1 MSKKYYWLR
10 LKNNFF
16 QQKEIKKLRKIA
28 GGDTYTIIYLKLQLL
43 SINNNGVLIFERT
56 ESSLIEQLALEI
68 DEDVEN
74 INITL
79 AFLRIN

>member
-28 GGDTYTIIYLKLQLL
+28 GGDTYTIIYLKLTFLQQTEKRSKLCYIKWLL
-43 SINNNGVLIFERT
+43 IK
-56 ESSLIEQLALEI
+56 
-68 DEDVEN
+68 
-74 INITL
+74 
-79 AFLRIN
+79 